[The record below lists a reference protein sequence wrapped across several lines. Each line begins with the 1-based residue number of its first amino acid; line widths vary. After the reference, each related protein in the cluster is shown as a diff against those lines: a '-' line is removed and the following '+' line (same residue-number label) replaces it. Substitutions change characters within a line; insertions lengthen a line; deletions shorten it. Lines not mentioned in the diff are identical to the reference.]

1 MADWD
6 EVRRLVRE
14 RFQLDLDADEEFA
27 LTLPQGK
34 GDREQRVMVRRFQQ
48 WGKALVEIRSAF
60 GELGAREAEGL
71 LRDVLALPLGG
82 IALHGRFLVV
92 VHRELLDDLPVEGL
106 LFLIARVAQLADQLE
121 SRTAGEDRF

>member
-1 MADWD
+1 MAEWG
-6 EVRRLVRE
+6 EVRTIVRQ
-14 RFQLDLDADEEFA
+14 RFQLDLDEAEEFA

-34 GDREQRVMVRRFQQ
+34 GEREQRVMVRRFQQ
-48 WGKALVEIRSAF
+48 WGKWLVEIRSAF
-60 GELGAREAEGL
+60 GELGNREAEAL

-106 LFLIARVAQLADQLE
+106 LFLIARIGQLADQLE
-121 SRTAGEDRF
+121 ARTGEDRF

>member
-1 MADWD
+1 VAEWG
-6 EVRRLVRE
+6 EVRTIVRQ
-14 RFQLDLDADEEFA
+14 RFQLDLDEAEEFA

-34 GDREQRVMVRRFQQ
+34 GEREQRVMVRRFQQ
-48 WGKALVEIRSAF
+48 WGKWLVEIRSAF
-60 GELGAREAEGL
+60 GELGNREAEAL

-106 LFLIARVAQLADQLE
+106 LFLIARIGQLADQLE
-121 SRTAGEDRF
+121 ARTGEDRF